1 MGGLYETFQNRK
13 EELLQALIEHIQL
26 SVISLLIA
34 CLIAIP
40 LGIYLSRNKKISEWS
55 IGVTSVIQTIPSL
68 ALLGLMIPLV
78 GIGTLPSVIALVLY
92 ALLPIVRN
100 TFTGLAEVDPSI
112 KEAARA
118 CGMTPTQ
125 SLLKVELPLAL
136 PVMMAGVRTAMVLII
151 GTATIAALIG
161 AGGLGSIILLGI
173 DRNDNN
179 LLLLGAIPAAL
190 LALLF
195 DFLLRQTEV
204 ATKKRQTSRMVVAL
218 ALIATLIITP
228 FALGRTE
235 QPDLVVA
242 GKLGVEPEI
251 LMNMYKIVIEDE
263 TDLNVQVKPNFGKT
277 TFVYKALQS
286 SDIDLYPEFT
296 GTVLASLTNE
306 KPVSNDAQAVYEQ
319 ARDGLVKQDLALLPP
334 MDYNNT
340 YAIAVPKKIAERYDL
355 KTISDIKRVANQLTA
370 GFTLEFK
377 DRQDGYKG
385 IQEKYGVNFK
395 EVVTMEPKLRYKAIE
410 SGDIEV
416 IDAYSTDPEIAKYDM
431 VVLKDDQQLFPP
443 YEGAPLLRQETL
455 DEYPE
460 VGQALKK
467 LDGKITDEE
476 MSKMNEEVAYGGKTA
491 DEVARNY
498 LKKEGIIQ

>member
-1 MGGLYETFQNRK
+1 MTGLFETYQDRK
-13 EELLQALIEHIQL
+13 TELLQALIEHIQL
-26 SVISLLIA
+26 SVLSLVIA
-34 CLIAIP
+34 CVIAIP
-40 LGIYLSRNKKISEWS
+40 LGIYLSRHKKFSEWS

-78 GIGTLPSVIALVLY
+78 GIGTVPSVIALVLY

-100 TFTGLAEVDPSI
+100 TYTGLAEVDPSL

-118 CGMTPTQ
+118 CGMTPMQ
-125 SLLKVELPLAL
+125 SLMKVELPLAL
-136 PVMMAGVRTAMVLII
+136 PVMMAGIRTAMVLII

-173 DRNDNN
+173 DRNDNY

-195 DFLLRQTEV
+195 DGLLRQTEV
-204 ATKKRQTSRMVVAL
+204 ATKKRQTGRLVVAL
-218 ALIATLIITP
+218 ALIAALIITP

-251 LMNMYKIVIEDE
+251 LMNMYKLVIEDQ

-286 SDIDLYPEFT
+286 GDIDLYPEFT

-306 KPVSNDAQAVYEQ
+306 KPVSNDKQAVFEQ
-319 ARDGLVKQDLALLPP
+319 ARDGLAKQKLALLPP
-334 MDYNNT
+334 MNYNNT
-340 YAIAVPKKIAERYDL
+340 YAVAVPKKVADQYQL
-355 KTISDIKRVANQLTA
+355 KTISDLQQVADQLKA

-395 EVVTMEPKLRYKAIE
+395 EVVTMEPKLRYKAVQ
-410 SGDIEV
+410 SGDIQV
-416 IDAYSTDPEIAKYDM
+416 IDAYSTDPEIAKYNM
-431 VVLKDDQQLFPP
+431 VVLEDDQQLFPP

-460 VGQALKK
+460 VEQALKQ
-467 LDGKITDEE
+467 LDGKISDSE
-476 MSKMNEEVAYGGKTA
+476 MSKMNEAVAYFGKTA
-491 DEVARNY
+491 NQVARDY
-498 LKKEGIIQ
+498 LQKEGILK

>member
-1 MGGLYETFQNRK
+1 MNGLIETYQDRK
-13 EELLQALIEHIQL
+13 SELLQALIEHIQL

-34 CLIAIP
+34 CIIAIP
-40 LGIYLSRNKKISEWS
+40 LGIYLSRNKRLSEWS

-78 GIGTLPSVIALVLY
+78 GIGTVPSIIALVLY
-92 ALLPIVRN
+92 SLLPIVRN
-100 TFTGLAEVDPSI
+100 TYTGLAEVDPSI

-118 CGMTPTQ
+118 CGMTPMQ
-125 SLLKVELPLAL
+125 SLWKVELPLAL
-136 PVMMAGVRTAMVLII
+136 PVMMAGIRTAMVLII

-173 DRNDNN
+173 DRNDNY

-195 DFLLRQTEV
+195 DGLLRQTEV
-204 ATKKRQTSRMVVAL
+204 ATRKRQTARLVTAVVLMVAIV
-218 ALIATLIITP
+218 IAP
-228 FALGRTE
+228 FAFGRSE
-235 QPDLVVA
+235 RPDLVVA

-263 TDLNVQVKPNFGKT
+263 TDLKVQVKPNFGKT
-277 TFVYKALQS
+277 TFVYKALES
-286 SDIDLYPEFT
+286 GDIDAYPEFT

-306 KPVSNDAQAVYEQ
+306 KPKSNDAKEVYEQ
-319 ARDGLVKQDLALLPP
+319 AKTGLKKQDLTLLPP
-334 MDYNNT
+334 MNYNNT
-340 YAIAVPKKIAERYDL
+340 YAVAVPKKLAERYDL
-355 KTISDIKRVANQLTA
+355 KTISDLKQVANQLTA

-385 IQEKYGVNFK
+385 IQDEYDVNCNR
-395 EVVTMEPKLRYKAIE
+395 VVTIEPKLRYKAIE
-410 SGDIEV
+410 SGEIDV
-416 IDAYSTDPEIAKYDM
+416 IDAYSSDPEIAKYDM
-431 VVLKDDQQLFPP
+431 LVLKDDQQLFPP
-443 YEGAPLLRQETL
+443 YEGAPLLRQETI

-460 VGQALKK
+460 VKQALEQ
-467 LDGKITDEE
+467 LSGKISDEE
-476 MSKMNEEVAYGGKTA
+476 MSKMNEAAAYGGKTA
-491 DEVARNY
+491 NAVARDY

>member
-1 MGGLYETFQNRK
+1 MTGLLETYQDRK
-13 EELLQALIEHIQL
+13 AELLQALIEHIQL
-26 SVISLLIA
+26 SVLSLVIA

-40 LGIYLSRNKKISEWS
+40 LGIYLSRNKKMSEWS

-78 GIGTLPSVIALVLY
+78 GIGTVPSVIALVLY

-100 TFTGLAEVDPSI
+100 TYTGLAEVDPSI

-173 DRNDNN
+173 DRNDNY

-195 DFLLRQTEV
+195 DGLLRQTEV
-204 ATKKRQTSRMVVAL
+204 ATKKRQKGRLIVAV

-235 QPDLVVA
+235 RPDLVVA

-251 LMNMYKIVIEDE
+251 LMNMYKLVIEDE

-286 SDIDLYPEFT
+286 GDIDLYPEFT

-306 KPVSNDAQAVYEQ
+306 KPVSNEKQAVFEQ

-334 MDYNNT
+334 MNYNNT
-340 YAIAVPKKIAERYDL
+340 YAVAVPRKVAEQYDL
-355 KTISDIKRVANQLTA
+355 KTISDLQQVAGQLKA

-385 IQEKYGVNFK
+385 IQEKYGVNFE

-410 SGDIEV
+410 SGDIQV

-431 VVLKDDQQLFPP
+431 VVLEDDQQLFPP

-460 VGQALKK
+460 VEQALKR
-467 LDGKITDEE
+467 LDGKISDAE
-476 MSKMNEEVAYGGKTA
+476 MSQMNEAVAYGGKTA
-491 DEVARNY
+491 NQVAREY
-498 LKKEGIIQ
+498 LEKEGIIQ

>member
-1 MGGLYETFQNRK
+1 MNGLIETYQDRK
-13 EELLQALIEHIQL
+13 TELLQALIEHIQL

-34 CLIAIP
+34 CAIAIP
-40 LGIYLSRNKKISEWS
+40 LGIYLSRNKRLSEWS

-78 GIGTLPSVIALVLY
+78 GIGTLPSIIALVLY
-92 ALLPIVRN
+92 SLLPIVRN
-100 TFTGLAEVDPSI
+100 TYTGLAEVDSSI

-118 CGMTPTQ
+118 CGMTPMQ
-125 SLLKVELPLAL
+125 SLWKVELPLAL
-136 PVMMAGVRTAMVLII
+136 PVMMAGIRTAMVLII

-173 DRNDNN
+173 DRNDNY

-195 DFLLRQTEV
+195 DGLLRQTEV
-204 ATKKRQTSRMVVAL
+204 ATRKRQTARLVTAIVLMVAIVA
-218 ALIATLIITP
+218 AP
-228 FALGRTE
+228 FAFGRTE
-235 QPDLVVA
+235 RPDLVVA

-286 SDIDLYPEFT
+286 GDIDAYPEFT

-306 KPVSNDAQAVYEQ
+306 KPKSNDAQEVYQQ
-319 ARDGLVKQDLALLPP
+319 AKTGLEKQDLALLPP
-334 MDYNNT
+334 MNYNNT
-340 YAIAVPKKIAERYDL
+340 YAVAVPSKLAERYDL
-355 KTISDIKRVANQLTA
+355 KTISDLKQVANQLTA

-385 IQEKYGVNFK
+385 IQDKYGVNFQK
-395 EVVTMEPKLRYKAIE
+395 VVTMEPKLRYKAIE
-410 SGDIEV
+410 SGEIDV

-443 YEGAPLLRQETL
+443 YEGAPLLRQETI

-460 VGQALKK
+460 VKQALEQ
-467 LDGKITDEE
+467 LSGKISDEE

-491 DEVARNY
+491 NEVARDY

>member
-1 MGGLYETFQNRK
+1 MNGLRETFTERK
-13 EELLQALIEHIQL
+13 SELIQALIEHIQL
-26 SVISLLIA
+26 SVLSLVIA

-40 LGIYLSRNKKISEWS
+40 LGIYLSRNRRASEVS
-55 IGVTSVIQTIPSL
+55 IGATSVIQTIPSL
-68 ALLGLMIPLV
+68 ALLGLLIPLV
-78 GIGTLPSVIALVLY
+78 GIGTVPSVIALVLY

-100 TFTGLAEVDPSI
+100 TYTGLIEVDPSI

-118 CGMTPTQ
+118 CGMTPGQ
-125 SLLKVELPLAL
+125 SLRKVELPLAL

-179 LLLLGAIPAAL
+179 LLILGAIPAAL

-195 DFLLRQTEV
+195 DFLLRQTEI
-204 ATKKRQTSRMVVAL
+204 ASGKRQKGRLFAAL
-218 ALIATLIITP
+218 GLILVLILTP
-228 FALGRTE
+228 FALNRAE
-235 QPDLVVA
+235 KPDLTVA

-251 LMNMYKIVIEDE
+251 IMNMYKLLIEE
-263 TDLNVQVKPNFGKT
+263 ESDLNVAVKPNFGKT
-277 TFVYKALQS
+277 TFVYEALKS
-286 SDIDLYPEFT
+286 EEIDLYLEFT

-306 KPVSNDAQAVYEQ
+306 KPESNESEAVFEQ
-319 ARDGLVKQDLALLPP
+319 AKAGLEKQELSLLEP
-334 MDYNNT
+334 MAYNNT
-340 YAIAVPKKIAERYDL
+340 YAVAVPRKIAEQYDL
-355 KTISDIKRVANQLTA
+355 KTISDLQVVANELTA

-410 SGDIEV
+410 AGDVQV

-431 VVLKDDQQLFPP
+431 IVLEDDEKLFPP
-443 YEGAPLLRQETL
+443 YQGAPLLRTETL
-455 DEYPE
+455 EKYPE
-460 VGQALKK
+460 IGKALEQ
-467 LDGKITDEE
+467 LSGKITDEE
-476 MSKMNEEVAYGGKTA
+476 MSAMNEEVAYGGKSA
-491 DEVARNY
+491 SEVAEAY
-498 LKKEGIIQ
+498 LKKEGLIK

>member
-1 MGGLYETFQNRK
+1 MTGLVETYQDRK
-13 EELLQALIEHIQL
+13 AELLQALIEHIQL
-26 SVISLLIA
+26 SVLSLVIA

-40 LGIYLSRNKKISEWS
+40 LGIYLSRHKKFSEWS

-78 GIGTLPSVIALVLY
+78 GIGTVPSVIALVLY

-100 TFTGLAEVDPSI
+100 TYTGLAEVDPSL

-136 PVMMAGVRTAMVLII
+136 PVMMAGIRTAMVLII

-173 DRNDNN
+173 DRNDNY

-195 DFLLRQTEV
+195 DGLLRQTEV
-204 ATKKRQTSRMVVAL
+204 ATKKRQTGRLVVAL

-251 LMNMYKIVIEDE
+251 LMNMYKLVIEDQ

-286 SDIDLYPEFT
+286 GDIDLYPEFT

-306 KPVSNDAQAVYEQ
+306 KPVSNEKEAVFKQ
-319 ARDGLVKQDLALLPP
+319 ARDGLAKQKLALLPP
-334 MDYNNT
+334 MNYNNT
-340 YAIAVPKKIAERYDL
+340 YAVAVPKKVADQYNL
-355 KTISDIKRVANQLTA
+355 KTISDLQQVADQLKA

-385 IQEKYGVNFK
+385 IQETYGVNFK
-395 EVVTMEPKLRYKAIE
+395 EVVTMEPKLRYKAVE
-410 SGDIEV
+410 SGDIQV
-416 IDAYSTDPEIAKYDM
+416 IDAYSTDPEIVKYNM
-431 VVLKDDQQLFPP
+431 VVLEDDQQLFPP

-455 DEYPE
+455 EEYPE
-460 VGQALKK
+460 VEEALKQ
-467 LDGKITDEE
+467 LDGKISDSE
-476 MSKMNEEVAYGGKTA
+476 MSKMNEAVAYGGKTA
-491 DEVARNY
+491 NQVARDY
-498 LKKEGIIQ
+498 LQKEGILK

>member
-1 MGGLYETFQNRK
+1 MTGLVETYQDRK
-13 EELLQALIEHIQL
+13 AELLQALIEHIQL
-26 SVISLLIA
+26 SVLSLVIA

-40 LGIYLSRNKKISEWS
+40 LGIYLSRHKKFSEWS

-78 GIGTLPSVIALVLY
+78 GIGTVPSVIALVLY

-100 TFTGLAEVDPSI
+100 TYTGLAEVDPSL

-136 PVMMAGVRTAMVLII
+136 PVMMAGIRTAMVLII

-173 DRNDNN
+173 DRNDNY

-195 DFLLRQTEV
+195 DGLLRQTEV
-204 ATKKRQTSRMVVAL
+204 ATKKRQTGRLVVAL

-228 FALGRTE
+228 FTLGRTE

-251 LMNMYKIVIEDE
+251 LMNMYKLVIEDQ

-286 SDIDLYPEFT
+286 GDIDLYPEFT

-306 KPVSNDAQAVYEQ
+306 KPVSNEKEAVFKQ
-319 ARDGLVKQDLALLPP
+319 ARDGLAKQKLALLPP
-334 MDYNNT
+334 MNYNNT
-340 YAIAVPKKIAERYDL
+340 YAVAVPKKVADQYNL
-355 KTISDIKRVANQLTA
+355 KTISDLQQVADQLKA

-385 IQEKYGVNFK
+385 IQETYGVNFK
-395 EVVTMEPKLRYKAIE
+395 EVVTMEPKLRYKAVE
-410 SGDIEV
+410 SGDIQV
-416 IDAYSTDPEIAKYDM
+416 IDAYSTDPEIAKYNM
-431 VVLKDDQQLFPP
+431 VVLEDDQQLFPP

-455 DEYPE
+455 EEYPE
-460 VGQALKK
+460 VEEALKQ
-467 LDGKITDEE
+467 LDGKISDSK
-476 MSKMNEEVAYGGKTA
+476 MSKMNEAVAYGGKTA
-491 DEVARNY
+491 NQVARDY
-498 LKKEGIIQ
+498 LQKEGILK

>member
-1 MGGLYETFQNRK
+1 MTGLVETYQDRK
-13 EELLQALIEHIQL
+13 AELLQALIEHIQL
-26 SVISLLIA
+26 SVLSLVIA

-40 LGIYLSRNKKISEWS
+40 LGIYLSRHKKFSEWS

-78 GIGTLPSVIALVLY
+78 GIGTVPSVIALVLY

-100 TFTGLAEVDPSI
+100 TYTGLAEVDPSL

-136 PVMMAGVRTAMVLII
+136 PVMMAGIRTAMVLII

-173 DRNDNN
+173 DRNDNY

-195 DFLLRQTEV
+195 DGLLRQTEV
-204 ATKKRQTSRMVVAL
+204 ATKKRQTGRLVVAL

-251 LMNMYKIVIEDE
+251 LMNMYKLVIEDQ

-286 SDIDLYPEFT
+286 GDIDLYPEFT

-306 KPVSNDAQAVYEQ
+306 KPVSNEKEAVFKQ
-319 ARDGLVKQDLALLPP
+319 ARDGLAKQKLALLPP
-334 MDYNNT
+334 MNYNNT
-340 YAIAVPKKIAERYDL
+340 YAVAVPKKVADQYNL
-355 KTISDIKRVANQLTA
+355 KTISDLQQVADQLKA

-385 IQEKYGVNFK
+385 IQETYGVNFK
-395 EVVTMEPKLRYKAIE
+395 EVVTMEPKLRYKAVE
-410 SGDIEV
+410 SGDIQV
-416 IDAYSTDPEIAKYDM
+416 IDAYSTDPEIAKYNM
-431 VVLKDDQQLFPP
+431 VVLEDDQQLFPP

-455 DEYPE
+455 EEYPE
-460 VGQALKK
+460 VEEALKQ
-467 LDGKITDEE
+467 LDGKISDSE
-476 MSKMNEEVAYGGKTA
+476 MSKMNEAVAYGGKTA
-491 DEVARNY
+491 NQVARDY
-498 LKKEGIIQ
+498 LQKEGILK

>member
-1 MGGLYETFQNRK
+1 MTGLVETYQDRK
-13 EELLQALIEHIQL
+13 AELLQALIEHIQL
-26 SVISLLIA
+26 SVLSLVIA

-40 LGIYLSRNKKISEWS
+40 LGIYLSRHKKFSEWS

-78 GIGTLPSVIALVLY
+78 GIGTVPSVIALVLY

-100 TFTGLAEVDPSI
+100 TYTGLAEVDPSL

-136 PVMMAGVRTAMVLII
+136 PVMMAGIRTAMVLII

-173 DRNDNN
+173 DRNDNY

-195 DFLLRQTEV
+195 DGLLRQTEV
-204 ATKKRQTSRMVVAL
+204 ATKKRQTGRLVVAL

-251 LMNMYKIVIEDE
+251 LMNMYKLVIEDQ

-286 SDIDLYPEFT
+286 GDIDLYPEFT

-306 KPVSNDAQAVYEQ
+306 KPVSNEKEAVFKQ
-319 ARDGLVKQDLALLPP
+319 ARDGLAKQKLALLPP
-334 MDYNNT
+334 MNYNNT
-340 YAIAVPKKIAERYDL
+340 YAVAVPKKVADQYNL
-355 KTISDIKRVANQLTA
+355 KTISDLQQVADQLKA

-385 IQEKYGVNFK
+385 IQETYGVNFK
-395 EVVTMEPKLRYKAIE
+395 EVITMEPKLRYKAVE
-410 SGDIEV
+410 SGDIQV
-416 IDAYSTDPEIAKYDM
+416 IDAYSTDPEIAKYNM
-431 VVLKDDQQLFPP
+431 VVLEDDQQLFPP

-455 DEYPE
+455 EEYPE
-460 VGQALKK
+460 VEEALKQ
-467 LDGKITDEE
+467 LDGKISDSE
-476 MSKMNEEVAYGGKTA
+476 MSKMNEAVAYGGKTA
-491 DEVARNY
+491 NQVARDY
-498 LKKEGIIQ
+498 LQKEGILK

>member
-1 MGGLYETFQNRK
+1 MNGLLETYQDRK
-13 EELLQALIEHIQL
+13 SELLQALIEHIQL

-34 CLIAIP
+34 CVIAIP
-40 LGIYLSRNKKISEWS
+40 LGIYLSRNKRLSEWS

-78 GIGTLPSVIALVLY
+78 GIGTVPSIIALVLY
-92 ALLPIVRN
+92 SLLPIVRN
-100 TFTGLAEVDPSI
+100 TYTGLAEVDPSI

-118 CGMTPTQ
+118 CGMTPMQ
-125 SLLKVELPLAL
+125 SLWKVELPLAL
-136 PVMMAGVRTAMVLII
+136 PVMMAGIRTAMVLII

-173 DRNDNN
+173 DRNDNY

-195 DFLLRQTEV
+195 DGLLRQTEV
-204 ATKKRQTSRMVVAL
+204 ATRKRQTARLVTAVVLMVAIVVA
-218 ALIATLIITP
+218 P
-228 FALGRTE
+228 FAFGRSE
-235 QPDLVVA
+235 RPDLVVA

-263 TDLNVQVKPNFGKT
+263 TDLTVQVKPNFGKT
-277 TFVYKALQS
+277 TFVYKALES
-286 SDIDLYPEFT
+286 GDIDAYPEFT

-306 KPVSNDAQAVYEQ
+306 KPKSNDAKEVYEQ
-319 ARDGLVKQDLALLPP
+319 AKAGLEKQDLALLPP
-334 MDYNNT
+334 MNYNNT
-340 YAIAVPKKIAERYDL
+340 YAVAVPKKLAERYDL
-355 KTISDIKRVANQLTA
+355 KTISDLKQVANQLTA

-385 IQEKYGVNFK
+385 IQDKYDVNFQK
-395 EVVTMEPKLRYKAIE
+395 VVTMEPKLRYKAIE
-410 SGDIEV
+410 SGEIDV

-443 YEGAPLLRQETL
+443 YEGAPLLRQETIE
-455 DEYPE
+455 EYPE
-460 VGQALKK
+460 VKQALEQ
-467 LDGKITDEE
+467 LSGKISDEE
-476 MSKMNEEVAYGGKTA
+476 MSKMNEAVAYGGKTA
-491 DEVARNY
+491 NEVARDY
-498 LKKEGIIQ
+498 LKKEGVIQ